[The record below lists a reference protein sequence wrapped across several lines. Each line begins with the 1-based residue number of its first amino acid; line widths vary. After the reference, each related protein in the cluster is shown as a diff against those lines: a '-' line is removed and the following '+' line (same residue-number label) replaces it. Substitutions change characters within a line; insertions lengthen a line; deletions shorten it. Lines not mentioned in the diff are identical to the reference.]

1 MGKMFFP
8 LASLKFLLCLW
19 FSATWTWPSSFD
31 VYFAWWSQL
40 PGSVV
45 WCLTLMGGNSQSW
58 LLHVFFCSFLSSPPV
73 SLIRHILHLFSCLTC
88 LGCSVP
94 IFSGFFLFTS
104 QILKLPHI
112 FKHRNSSLSP
122 SKAFFISVTVFFF
135 LFFFFWARA
144 FLFIFRI
151 SICLL
156 TLPAYSCMLSTFYIR
171 APSVWMVV
179 VLLIDSQW
187 DNSNISALSG
197 SGSDAWSS
205 SSNCVFC
212 LLVYLASFLLKVKFG
227 TLNFKNCYKW
237 AFGLPR

>member
-1 MGKMFFP
+1 MFCSNFFRLFSLYFSVFEASTYLQAQRFFP
-8 LASLKFLLCLW
+8 QPIKGILYFCY
-19 FSATWTWPSSFD
+19 SF
-31 VYFAWWSQL
+31 
-40 PGSVV
+40 
-45 WCLTLMGGNSQSW
+45 
-58 LLHVFFCSFLSSPPV
+58 
-73 SLIRHILHLFSCLTC
+73 
-88 LGCSVP
+88 
-94 IFSGFFLFTS
+94 
-104 QILKLPHI
+104 
-112 FKHRNSSLSP
+112 
-122 SKAFFISVTVFFF
+122 
-135 LFFFFWARA
+135 FFFFWARA

-187 DNSNISALSG
+187 DNSNISALCG

-227 TLNFKNCYKW
+227 TLYFKNCYKW

>member
-8 LASLKFLLCLW
+8 LVSLKFLLCLW
-19 FSATWTWPSSFD
+19 FSATWTWPSFSD

-58 LLHVFFCSFLSSPPV
+58 LLHIFFCSFLSSPPV

-104 QILKLPHI
+104 QFLKLPHI
-112 FKHRNSSLSP
+112 FKHRDSFLSP

-135 LFFFFWARA
+135 FFFELEHF
-144 FLFIFRI
+144 FLFSEFPSVCLHCLPILAC
-151 SICLL
+151 CLL
-156 TLPAYSCMLSTFYIR
+156 FILEPLAYE
-171 APSVWMVV
+171 W
-179 VLLIDSQW
+179 
-187 DNSNISALSG
+187 
-197 SGSDAWSS
+197 
-205 SSNCVFC
+205 
-212 LLVYLASFLLKVKFG
+212 
-227 TLNFKNCYKW
+227 
-237 AFGLPR
+237 

>member
-8 LASLKFLLCLW
+8 LVSLKFLLCLW
-19 FSATWTWPSSFD
+19 FSATWTWPSFSD

-58 LLHVFFCSFLSSPPV
+58 LLHIFFCSFLSSPPV

-104 QILKLPHI
+104 QFLKLPHI
-112 FKHRNSSLSP
+112 FKHRDSFLSP

-135 LFFFFWARA
+135 FELEHF
-144 FLFIFRI
+144 FLFSEFPSVCLHCLPILAC
-151 SICLL
+151 CLL
-156 TLPAYSCMLSTFYIR
+156 FILEPLAYE
-171 APSVWMVV
+171 W
-179 VLLIDSQW
+179 
-187 DNSNISALSG
+187 
-197 SGSDAWSS
+197 
-205 SSNCVFC
+205 
-212 LLVYLASFLLKVKFG
+212 
-227 TLNFKNCYKW
+227 
-237 AFGLPR
+237 

>member
-1 MGKMFFP
+1 MCSSVPFFLLLL
-8 LASLKFLLCLW
+8 LASLGTYYTFL
-19 FSATWTWPSSFD
+19 
-31 VYFAWWSQL
+31 V
-40 PGSVV
+40 
-45 WCLTLMGGNSQSW
+45 
-58 LLHVFFCSFLSSPPV
+58 V
-73 SLIRHILHLFSCLTC
+73 SLVLDVLFQF
-88 LGCSVP
+88 
-94 IFSGFFLFTS
+94 FSGFFLFTS
-104 QILKLPHI
+104 QFLKLPHI

-122 SKAFFISVTVFFF
+122 SKAFFISVTVFF
-135 LFFFFWARA
+135 LLFFFWALA

-171 APSVWMVV
+171 APSIWMVV

>member
-94 IFSGFFLFTS
+94 IFFRLFSLYFSVFEASTYLQAQKFFPQPIKGILYFCYSLFFVVFFL
-104 QILKLPHI
+104 
-112 FKHRNSSLSP
+112 
-122 SKAFFISVTVFFF
+122 
-135 LFFFFWARA
+135 
-144 FLFIFRI
+144 
-151 SICLL
+151 
-156 TLPAYSCMLSTFYIR
+156 
-171 APSVWMVV
+171 
-179 VLLIDSQW
+179 
-187 DNSNISALSG
+187 
-197 SGSDAWSS
+197 SS
-205 SSNCVFC
+205 SISFYFQNFHLSAYIAC
-212 LLVYLASFLLKVKFG
+212 LFLHAVYFL
-227 TLNFKNCYKW
+227 Y
-237 AFGLPR
+237 